1 MGSQPKVL
9 IVDDEP
15 AIRRFLRTSLAGQG
29 YEVIEAANGADA
41 MRKLTEERPDLTIL
55 DLGLPDIDGLA
66 LIQQIRLVTDVP
78 ILVLSV
84 RDDEEAKVQAL
95 DLGASDYV
103 TKPFGIGELMA
114 RLRTAMRHRLMEQG
128 QPPAVRIKQLAIN
141 LVRRVVTL
149 HDQPLHLTP
158 KEYDLLSYL
167 VRHAGKV
174 ITHRQLLREIW
185 GEGHVEQ
192 IEYLRSYVRMLRQK
206 IEIDSARPEILL
218 TEPGVGYRMA
228 LSDEAN
234 SASGLV

>member
-1 MGSQPKVL
+1 MGTRPKVL
-9 IVDDEP
+9 IIDDEP
-15 AIRRFLRTSLAGQG
+15 AIRRFLRTSLVGQG
-29 YEVIEAANGADA
+29 YDVIEAVNGADA
-41 MRKLTEERPDLTIL
+41 IRRMTDERPDLAIL
-55 DLGLPDIDGLA
+55 DLGLPDMDGLA
-66 LIQQIRLVTDVP
+66 VIQKIRLLTDIP

-84 RDDEEAKVQAL
+84 RDDEGAKVQAL

-103 TKPFGIGELMA
+103 TKPFGMAELMA

-128 QPPAVRIKQLAIN
+128 HVPAVRIRQLALD
-141 LVRRVVTL
+141 LVRRIVTL

-206 IEIDSARPEILL
+206 IETDSTRPEILL

-228 LSDEAN
+228 LPDEPN
-234 SASGLV
+234 GPSGP